1 MLFAHEALYN
11 ADTGN
16 ILLNA
21 GIEVVVPRE
30 NLVEHLGSLG
40 NDDSKNG
47 SQNHHRAEEYQAD
60 AHVNEHTHYNAAYE
74 HDRSSYSNAY
84 YHLERVLEIG
94 DVGGHTCNET
104 GGAELIYVR
113 ERELLDIGEHCVT
126 EITCESRGSVRSE
139 LAGEYAECKAHE
151 RHDEHNAA
159 VNVHLGY
166 ISGVNAFVDYS
177 RRDERDKYLH
187 HDFQHCK

>member
-1 MLFAHEALYN
+1 MNCAPEPGYQQNARVNNEHHNRIVPGYDLLRLNEHPVETSGSIHELFVLVLFAHEALYN

-104 GGAELIYVR
+104 GGAELIYV
-113 ERELLDIGEHCVT
+113 
-126 EITCESRGSVRSE
+126 
-139 LAGEYAECKAHE
+139 
-151 RHDEHNAA
+151 
-159 VNVHLGY
+159 
-166 ISGVNAFVDYS
+166 
-177 RRDERDKYLH
+177 
-187 HDFQHCK
+187 